1 MAFLDGERRSEI
13 PQGDTW
19 SGPARI
25 HEDMVERTGEPL
37 YYGGGV
43 IDEEISLY
51 QKENMGPYQP
61 YSRVQRGKLQGASSP
76 IQLGVKRAEKRRQEA
91 GDQQRLARWE
101 DLLKEERR
109 GRLEWVKRW
118 LKSENQFQSN
128 RSVDLGD
135 PGLDQRPSK
144 EDKGEERRVEARELG
159 RKDNPRKG
167 SKVKEALADSG
178 WGSAGANSEE
188 ELRKEVATKDEIVE
202 SLLSDNAELKEKVFM
217 YI

>member
-1 MAFLDGERRSEI
+1 ME
-13 PQGDTW
+13 
-19 SGPARI
+19 
-25 HEDMVERTGEPL
+25 
-37 YYGGGV
+37 GV
-43 IDEEISLY
+43 RDEEISLY
-51 QKENMGPYQP
+51 QKENMGPYRS

-76 IQLGVKRAEKRRQEA
+76 IQQGVKRVDNRRQEV
-91 GDQQRLARWE
+91 GNQQRSACTEGLIKE
-101 DLLKEERR
+101 DRRERH
-109 GRLEWVKRW
+109 EWVKRW

-135 PGLDQRPSK
+135 PGLDQRPSN

-188 ELRKEVATKDEIVE
+188 ELRKEVASLKMAWAKVLRDQQPEKLLLTEEGKESSAEGEELRKEVDGLKKEIGQM
-202 SLLSDNAELKEKVFM
+202 AEIERG
-217 YI
+217 IGDW